1 MTKMMEKLLVLLLA
15 LCLLAP
21 TSLAEI
27 DEDGDLA
34 VSLPGVSFFFTPPED
49 AFVLGREMSASAY
62 NAVGLSQREIVAWM
76 EEYDVYALLIDA
88 AGTCEMHVLA
98 YEGWGGDY
106 DDMSEYGLERECGSI
121 RYSYTDQG
129 YDVLACDVYAAPEGH
144 TFVRTE
150 ATIDFGDGTG
160 DYLVEYLTVRGGY
173 VVSVYL
179 FTFEETITPEQI
191 LLVESI
197 VDSLWI
203 TPEY

>member
-1 MTKMMEKLLVLLLA
+1 MMKKLFAMLLA
-15 LCLLAP
+15 LCLMMPAA
-21 TSLAEI
+21 LAEI

-34 VSLPGVSFFFTPPED
+34 VSLPGMSFFFTPPED
-49 AFVLGREMSASAY
+49 VFVLGREMSASAY

-76 EEYDVYALLIDA
+76 EEYDVWALLIDA
-88 AGTCEMHVLA
+88 AGTCEVHVLA
-98 YEGWGGDY
+98 FESWGGDY
-106 DDMSEYGLERECGSI
+106 DDMSEYGLEMECGNI
-121 RYSYTDQG
+121 RYEYTDQG

-160 DYLVEYLTVRGGY
+160 DHLVEYLTVRGGY

-179 FTFEETITPEQI
+179 FTYEAEITPAQWA
-191 LLVESI
+191 LAESI

-203 TPEY
+203 TPAQ